1 MQARN
6 LSRRQLLGL
15 LSGSAAAVVVAAC
28 GAPAASPAATSAQA
42 KPAESKPAEAAKP
55 AAPAAQ
61 PAATSAPGAA
71 GQTAA
76 APAGQATG
84 EVKVH
89 FRNND
94 DAKWQDDKF
103 IPAFNAKY
111 PNLKVVQEILPDQPE
126 YFPKVAALHATG
138 TLGDMVWA

>member
-1 MQARN
+1 MQRRT
-6 LSRRQLLGL
+6 LSRRHLLALTGSSAVAVL
-15 LSGSAAAVVVAAC
+15 LAAC
-28 GAPAASPAATSAQA
+28 GGSAPAAPTAAPA

-61 PAATSAPGAA
+61 GAATSAPA
-71 GQTAA
+71 AA
-76 APAGQATG
+76 APAAAPKQATG

-103 IPAFNAKY
+103 IPAFNAKN
-111 PNLKVVQEILPDQPE
+111 PGLKV
-126 YFPKVAALHATG
+126 
-138 TLGDMVWA
+138 